1 MSEPNQSAAIE
12 RDEGIKNALK
22 EVLGMSVP
30 KYISIIYGR
39 SQKAAQIMF
48 NQPET
53 RKEKD
58 EQLLD
63 DIWELCQDRDRLS
76 AHFVTHI
83 LGSDRDVLQ
92 NIQTTIDSRFQ
103 SMEADNTVKGLS
115 RPMLSDYP
123 EIRQLE
129 MINDKYFY
137 NAVDMQRD
145 WSTARKKQSES
156 HGKPSVRIPY
166 TMEQIKSAF
175 MVVID
180 MCRLIIDLKSTE
192 NKPRAREALA
202 RAYALSAAAAI
213 QMGRYDI
220 VESHLAEWRDQ
231 FELHKDE
238 AIPLRVRNLL
248 IQKELWLLKRKGE
261 FGRGLEIAENQ
272 WSRCKKSESH
282 PLWVDLEPLACAGL
296 ELAAMKLKTIKSGS
310 DNKSPEDLDQLRD
323 IVNQWLSRFENAAD
337 RAEEI
342 GEYLQE
348 DPELEALRDDEEKP
362 NYNTIWSQLMKKF
375 GVITLVVAFFLSIG
389 ALSAPA
395 INSADDHTSMTTV
408 QSPVNITADAAN
420 WDAGVNDVIVTAG
433 ANPGKLIWDFFR
445 NLFSIFT
452 AGYPTGSSNSD
463 YC

>member
-1 MSEPNQSAAIE
+1 MMESDGSTVNQ
-12 RDEGIKNALK
+12 RDEGIRNALK

-53 RKEKD
+53 RKTKD
-58 EQLLD
+58 EMMLD
-63 DIWELCQDRDRLS
+63 EVWDNCRDHDRLS

-103 SMEADNTVKGLS
+103 GLEADNTIKGLS

-137 NAVDMQRD
+137 NAVDMQQE
-145 WSTARKKQSES
+145 WSVARKKQAEAQ
-156 HGKPSVRIPY
+156 GRTSVRIPY
-166 TMEQIKSAF
+166 TMDQVKSAF
-175 MVVID
+175 IIVID

-192 NKPRAREALA
+192 NKARARESLA

-213 QMGRYDI
+213 QMGRYDL
-220 VESHLAEWRDQ
+220 VESNLGEWRDQ

-238 AIPLRVRNLL
+238 AIPMRVRNLL
-248 IQKELWLLKRKGE
+248 VQKELWLLKRKGE
-261 FGRGLEIAENQ
+261 YQRGLEIAENQ
-272 WSRCKKSESH
+272 WTHCALDDESH

-296 ELAAMKLKTIKSGS
+296 ELASINLRAASGGEKKT
-310 DNKSPEDLDQLRD
+310 PEDMLPVREAVNRWLD
-323 IVNQWLSRFENAAD
+323 RFDKAAD

-342 GEYLQE
+342 GEYLQG
-348 DPELEALRDDEEKP
+348 DPELEAIRENEEMP
-362 NYNTIWSQLMKKF
+362 HFNTIWSRLMKKF
-375 GVITLVVAFFLSIG
+375 GIIAVVAALFLSTG
-389 ALSAPA
+389 AFAISEFGQVDNGVAKVEVNAMHQATDAPA
-395 INSADDHTSMTTV
+395 LNVTSH
-408 QSPVNITADAAN
+408 
-420 WDAGVNDVIVTAG
+420 DVIVTAG
-433 ANPGKLIWDFFR
+433 ANPGKLIWDLFRGVFEFFK
-445 NLFSIFT
+445 
-452 AGYPTGSSNSD
+452 TGSPSGSNPKD
-463 YC
+463 LC

>member
-1 MSEPNQSAAIE
+1 MKDS
-12 RDEGIKNALK
+12 RDPAVIKRDKGIKKALK

-30 KYISIIYGR
+30 KYVSIVYGK

-53 RKEKD
+53 RKPKD
-58 EQLLD
+58 DNLLD
-63 DIWELCQDRDRLS
+63 EIWENCRDKERLTT
-76 AHFVTHI
+76 HFVTHI

-103 SMEADNTVKGLS
+103 NMEADNTIKSLS
-115 RPMLSDYP
+115 RPMLSEYP

-137 NAVDMQRD
+137 NAVDMQKE
-145 WSTARKKQSES
+145 WSVARKKQAEA
-156 HGKPSVRIPY
+156 HGQSSVRIPY

-175 MVVID
+175 TIVID

-192 NKPRAREALA
+192 NKPRARESLA

-220 VESHLAEWRDQ
+220 VEKHLGEWRDQ

-248 IQKELWLLKRKGE
+248 IQKELWLKKRKGE
-261 FGRGLEIAENQ
+261 FERGLEIAQNQ
-272 WSRCKKSESH
+272 WNRCMNGESY

-296 ELAAMKLKTIKSGS
+296 ELASLNLKFLKGQCKTAS
-310 DNKSPEDLDQLRD
+310 DAQLADARD
-323 IVNQWLSRFENAAD
+323 IVKKWLERFDRAAE

-348 DPELEALRDDEEKP
+348 DLELEAIREDEEK
-362 NYNTIWSQLMKKF
+362 THFQQIWSQLMKKF
-375 GVITLVVAFFLSIG
+375 GVLTIVLALILSVGAFSVTNGKSFDLQHSAKTDVCAQTQAPDQISI
-389 ALSAPA
+389 
-395 INSADDHTSMTTV
+395 
-408 QSPVNITADAAN
+408 QSSDSGDI
-420 WDAGVNDVIVTAG
+420 IITAG

-445 NLFSIFT
+445 GLFSLFT
-452 AGYPTGSSNSD
+452 TNSNSSNI
-463 YC
+463 C